1 MPKGRLTFDYER
13 CKGCGLCVTFC
24 PVKILYQDKNWMNN
38 QGYNLI
44 KITDEDKC
52 IACATC
58 ALMCPDSIITV
69 EVLK

>member
-1 MPKGRLTFDYER
+1 MPKGKLTFDYDH

-24 PVKILYQDKNWMNN
+24 PVHILYQDKNAMNN

-44 KITDEDKC
+44 RVTDEDKC

-69 EVLK
+69 EVRK